1 MGANNNSKPVAVV
14 TGANRGLGL
23 ATVEGLARRGY
34 RVVLVARDAQK
45 AQASCARLASE
56 ALDVQALVAD
66 VSLPETLLSVAEHI
80 GGQYGRLDSL
90 VNNAGI
96 MPEDDQNAS
105 VFDTP
110 FELIEQAFRV
120 NTLGALAAARAFVP
134 LMRKRSC
141 GCIVNVSSGMG
152 GITEMNGKYPA
163 YRFSKA
169 ALNAL
174 TRILANELSDTSI
187 RVNSVCPGWV
197 RTDMGG
203 PHATRTIEAG
213 VAGILWAATL
223 PSDGPTGG
231 FFRDGKPL
239 AF

>member
-1 MGANNNSKPVAVV
+1 MSTNDSSKPVAVV

-23 ATVEGLARRGY
+23 AAVEGLARRGY
-34 RVVLVARDAQK
+34 QVVLVARDAQK
-45 AQASCARLASE
+45 ANDASARLVSDG
-56 ALDVQALVAD
+56 LDVRAQVAD
-66 VSLPETLLSVAEHI
+66 VSDPESIVAVADTI
-80 GGQYGRLDSL
+80 ARQYGRLDSL

-96 MPEDDQNAS
+96 LPEDDQTAS
-105 VFDTP
+105 VFVTP
-110 FELIEQAFRV
+110 FDVIERAFRV

-134 LMRKRSC
+134 LMRKRGS

-152 GITEMNGKYPA
+152 GITEMNGRYPA

-174 TRILANELSDTSI
+174 TRILANELSDTAI

-203 PHATRTIEAG
+203 PNATRPVEEG
-213 VAGILWAATL
+213 VAGIIWAATL